1 MNRIGGLI
9 IGLQGH
15 ELTQIEQQW
24 LQHPL
29 VVGVILFTRNYK
41 DKDQLIALTQG
52 IRQINPDLLI
62 SVDHEGGRVQRFREG
77 FTKLPA
83 MNTLE
88 ETYHNDPKAALRA
101 SYSYGKTIA
110 TELAS
115 VGVDFTYAPVC
126 DINYGHN
133 DVIGDRAFHSD
144 PVTTSLLVQA
154 FYLGLRSRNS
164 IGVAKH
170 FPGHGYVEIDTHLGV
185 AVDDR
190 PLLEIIQNDLLPFK
204 TLIEEGIEAIMPA
217 HIIYKNFDAEHTAVS
232 SPKWMNYLRDDLGFD
247 GLIISDDLDMK
258 GAEHLGSVVDK
269 ARKCFNAGVDILL
282 CCNDFAAIEALLNA
296 LQDETIAEDTQ
307 QRLDFV
313 HTKLA

>member
-9 IGLQGH
+9 IGLQGY

-29 VVGVILFTRNYK
+29 VVGVILFIRNYK

-133 DVIGDRAFHSD
+133 DVIGDR
-144 PVTTSLLVQA
+144 
-154 FYLGLRSRNS
+154 S
-164 IGVAKH
+164 IR
-170 FPGHGYVEIDTHLGV
+170 ICC
-185 AVDDR
+185 
-190 PLLEIIQNDLLPFK
+190 
-204 TLIEEGIEAIMPA
+204 
-217 HIIYKNFDAEHTAVS
+217 
-232 SPKWMNYLRDDLGFD
+232 
-247 GLIISDDLDMK
+247 
-258 GAEHLGSVVDK
+258 
-269 ARKCFNAGVDILL
+269 RK
-282 CCNDFAAIEALLNA
+282 
-296 LQDETIAEDTQ
+296 
-307 QRLDFV
+307 
-313 HTKLA
+313 

>member
-9 IGLQGH
+9 IGLQGY

-88 ETYHNDPKAALRA
+88 ETYHNDPKVALRA

-126 DINYGHN
+126 DINYGNN

-204 TLIEEGIEAIMPA
+204 TLIEEGIEVIMPA
-217 HIIYKNFDAEHTAVS
+217 HIIYKNFDAEHTVVS

-269 ARKCFNAGVDILL
+269 AHKCFNAGVDILL
-282 CCNDFAAIEALLNA
+282 CCNDFTAIETLLNA
-296 LQDETIAEDTQ
+296 LQNETIAEDTQ

>member
-1 MNRIGGLI
+1 MSRVGGLI
-9 IGLQGH
+9 IGLQGY
-15 ELTQIEQQW
+15 ELTHIEQQW

-41 DKDQLIALTQG
+41 DKNQLIDLTKN
-52 IRQINPDLLI
+52 IREINSNLLI

-77 FTKLPA
+77 FTCLPP

-88 ETYHNDPKAALRA
+88 EVYHNDPKLALRTA
-101 SYSYGKTIA
+101 YSYGKTIA

-126 DINYGHN
+126 DINYGNN

-170 FPGHGYVEIDTHLGV
+170 FPGHGYVAIDTHLGL

-190 PLLEIIQNDLLPFK
+190 PLLEIIQNDILPFK
-204 TLIEEGIEAIMPA
+204 TLIEEGIEAIMPS
-217 HIIYKNFDAEHTAVS
+217 HIIYKNFDDQHTAIS
-232 SPKWMNYLRDDLGFD
+232 SPKWINYLRSDLGFD

-258 GAEHLGSVVDK
+258 GAEHLGSVVEK
-269 ARKCFNAGVDILL
+269 SYACFDAGVDLLL
-282 CCNDFAAIEALLNA
+282 CCNDFTAIETLLST
-296 LQDETIAEDTQ
+296 LQNEIIAEDTQ

>member
-9 IGLQGH
+9 IGLQGY

-204 TLIEEGIEAIMPA
+204 TLIEEGIEVIMPA

-269 ARKCFNAGVDILL
+269 AHKCFNAGVDILL
-282 CCNDFAAIEALLNA
+282 CCNDFTAIEALLNA